1 MQNNSSANAHMQ
13 RPYSEFK
20 YDPIGQARHAEEDED
35 EKGDECPMGHCWHVA
50 EEFAPR
56 TTEKVEA
63 GQP

>member
-1 MQNNSSANAHMQ
+1 MQ

-20 YDPIGQARHAEEDED
+20 YDPIGQARHAEADED

-50 EEFAPR
+50 EEFAPG